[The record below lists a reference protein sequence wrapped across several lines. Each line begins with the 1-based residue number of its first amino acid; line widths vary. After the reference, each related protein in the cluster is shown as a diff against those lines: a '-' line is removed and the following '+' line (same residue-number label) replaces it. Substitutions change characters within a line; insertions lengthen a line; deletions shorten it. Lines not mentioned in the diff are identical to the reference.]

1 MSLLSKIKNP
11 LIIFIFLALFVIQSC
26 SVIPKNFTVKE
37 PQYDIRTEEFS
48 LEFQELNKQLPVRIS
63 YPVGKTRFP
72 VIVFSHGNG
81 SKGDMYKGFTDYWA
95 SHGYVVIQP
104 THMDSTSL
112 GFKTK
117 RDNMREMYQQML
129 QVTDTRRQDM
139 SFIIDSL
146 DLIET
151 IVPDLEEKLD
161 RTKLVAAGHSM
172 GAATAM
178 IVAGMTLLNPMD
190 GYAETSDET
199 RFKVLL
205 MISDPGT
212 MTLMPKEPWKGV
224 RVPTLISTG
233 TKDFSDVGSGRI
245 NAPFKYKIP
254 DSFTRS
260 LSPHHYVLIEGADHY
275 LGGLICRNDVP
286 GPAEHEALRIAAAT
300 STTFLDAYVKNDL
313 NAWRSMRFGDLN
325 AATKGKATLTLK

>member
-1 MSLLSKIKNP
+1 MSSLSKIKIP
-11 LIIFIFLALFVIQSC
+11 FIIFIFLALFVIQSC
-26 SVIPKNFTVKE
+26 AVIPKNFTVKE
-37 PQYDIRTEEFS
+37 PQYDIKTEEFS
-48 LEFQELNKQLPVRIS
+48 LKFEELNKQLPVRIS

-139 SFIIDSL
+139 SFIVDSL

-151 IVPDLEEKLD
+151 IVPDLKDKLD

-233 TKDFSDVGSGRI
+233 TKDFSDVGSDRI
-245 NAPFKYKIP
+245 KAPFKYKIP
-254 DSFTRS
+254 DSLTRS

-275 LGGLICRNDVP
+275 LGGLICRTDVP
-286 GPAEHEALRIAAAT
+286 GPPQHEALRIAAAT

>member
-1 MSLLSKIKNP
+1 MSSFFKIKIP
-11 LIIFIFLALFVIQSC
+11 SIIFIFFALLVVQSC
-26 SVIPKNFTVKE
+26 SVIPKNFTITE
-37 PQYDIRTEEFS
+37 PQYEIKTEEFS
-48 LEFQELNKQLPVRIS
+48 LQFKKLDKQLPVRIS
-63 YPVGKTRFP
+63 YPVGRTRFP

-104 THMDSTSL
+104 THMDSLSL

-139 SFIIDSL
+139 SFIVDSL

-151 IVPDLEEKLD
+151 IVPDLKDKLD

-178 IVAGMTLLNPMD
+178 IVAGMTLLNPTD

-212 MTLMPKEPWKGV
+212 MALMPEEPWKGV

-245 NAPFKYKIP
+245 KAPFKYKIP
-254 DSFTRS
+254 DSLTRS
-260 LSPHHYVLIEGADHY
+260 LSPHHYVMIEGADHY
-275 LGGLICRNDVP
+275 LGGLICRTDVP
-286 GPAEHEALRIAAAT
+286 GPPQHEALRIAAAT

-325 AATKGKATLTLK
+325 EATKGKATLTLR

>member
-1 MSLLSKIKNP
+1 MSSLSKIKIP
-11 LIIFIFLALFVIQSC
+11 FIIFIFLALFVIQSC
-26 SVIPKNFTVKE
+26 AVIPKNFTVKE
-37 PQYDIRTEEFS
+37 PQYDIKTEEFS
-48 LEFQELNKQLPVRIS
+48 LKFEELNKQLPVRIS

-139 SFIIDSL
+139 SFIVDSL

-151 IVPDLEEKLD
+151 IVPDLEDKLD

-212 MTLMPKEPWKGV
+212 MALMPEEPWKGV

-233 TKDFSDVGSGRI
+233 TKDFSDVGSDRI
-245 NAPFKYKIP
+245 KAPFKYKIP
-254 DSFTRS
+254 DSLTRS

-275 LGGLICRNDVP
+275 LGGLICRTDVP
-286 GPAEHEALRIAAAT
+286 GPPQHEALRIAAAT

>member
-1 MSLLSKIKNP
+1 MSSLSKIKIP
-11 LIIFIFLALFVIQSC
+11 FIIFIFLALFVIQSC
-26 SVIPKNFTVKE
+26 AVIPKNFTVKE
-37 PQYDIRTEEFS
+37 PQYDIKTEEFS
-48 LEFQELNKQLPVRIS
+48 LKFEELNKQLPVRIS

-117 RDNMREMYQQML
+117 RDNMREMYQQIL

-139 SFIIDSL
+139 SFIVDSL
-146 DLIET
+146 GLIET
-151 IVPDLEEKLD
+151 IVPDLEDKLD

-212 MTLMPKEPWKGV
+212 MALMPKEPWKGV

-245 NAPFKYKIP
+245 KAPFKYKIP
-254 DSFTRS
+254 DSLTRS

-275 LGGLICRNDVP
+275 LGGLICRTDVP
-286 GPAEHEALRIAAAT
+286 GPPQHEALRIAAAT

-313 NAWRSMRFGDLN
+313 TAWRSMRCGDLN
-325 AATKGKATLTLK
+325 AATKVTATLHLQ